1 LFNIRYNVDIMR
13 PEHVIMID
21 SPSLDNRVDISKW
34 CFDNVG
40 QPFNIIERPED
51 GVPWGPD
58 YNDGNGKW
66 VAFINNTY
74 VYGQDRPV
82 DTWCFTDS
90 SDAVAF
96 RLKWG

>member
-1 LFNIRYNVDIMR
+1 MR
-13 PEHVIMID
+13 PDYVVMID
-21 SPSLDNRVDISKW
+21 SPKGGHRENISQW
-34 CFDNVG
+34 CIDNVG
-40 QPFNIIERPED
+40 EPFPIIDHPSD

-58 YNDGNGKW
+58 YNDKNATW
-66 VAFINNTY
+66 VAFIDNTY
-74 VYGQDRPV
+74 VYGNHRPV